1 MPNHLMYGYA
11 VHLLQSTLR
20 PTLGYPTVSAFSA
33 KVNNLFTLFCSFLK
47 SVIFRLRKLGHFGKL
62 PKCD

>member
-1 MPNHLMYGYA
+1 MPNHLMYDYA
-11 VHLLQSTLR
+11 VHFKNLR
-20 PTLGYPTVSAFSA
+20 PLLGYPTVSAFSA

-47 SVIFRLRKLGHFGKL
+47 SVIFRLRKLGHFWKL